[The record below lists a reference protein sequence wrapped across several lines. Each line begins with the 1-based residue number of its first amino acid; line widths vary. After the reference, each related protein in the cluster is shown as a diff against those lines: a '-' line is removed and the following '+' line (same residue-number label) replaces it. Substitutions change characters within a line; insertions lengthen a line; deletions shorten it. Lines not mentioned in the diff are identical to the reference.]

1 MAPAVGARIPKLA
14 SDARVKAVEFRFSG
28 PHALDAGEFE
38 PVMATAAPSALDHIT
53 AAAAWIPFVPEPTP
67 HPFNPVLLQQDL
79 ERMRRL
85 LARKGFLDA
94 RIDYQV
100 KLADDRRDVTVVFT
114 VIEGAPTRVRSL
126 SLAGG
131 TEGLTTE
138 LPDSVLRACDEDW
151 RRLVKRQ
158 LGERLSDDL
167 LEDARK
173 TLADAFGS
181 AAYPTPRFEVT
192 TALDSS
198 RRLADVTWRVTPGP
212 HARLS
217 SIEVEGVKTVPT
229 SLVTRQLGLEPGDW
243 YSRRKAEQSRIQ
255 LQSVALFQRS
265 DVRIEAQAAAD
276 SGVRIRAVVQESRA
290 RLTNLELGYVTD
302 GAGITSQA
310 RWTHPNLTGGARSFD
325 AIGLIQTGWGSTNG
339 ETDKL
344 LRATLSLTQPY
355 VESPR
360 LSLSAGPAF
369 ERRDGRIDQS
379 VSSSL
384 IATLVYRFNAL
395 QSAALRYDYTYRQ
408 LKELH
413 VPGLITTALDSLT
426 GIAGLSNAIIDSLKT
441 PDRIPQLVFFTS
453 LGHLDDLARP
463 RHGLVFKPNLAVTV
477 PARWGTVNFTKADM
491 QVTMFAPFP
500 GPANAL
506 MLRGS
511 AGAIWPFGVSIPG
524 PGLGSALEWYRL
536 RDQILKAG
544 GATDVRGYASE
555 LLGPKYPVLET
566 DVVGTDT
573 VLSSPRYNAIGGFR
587 RVTGSVELRLAIPR
601 FGPAIFGHLF
611 TDAGR
616 VWTTDDRFQLGGLVS
631 SDETRTFYTTGGGIG
646 YYTPVGAIR
655 FDVGYKLNPSVYDLR
670 SSSDV
675 LRALFQGKPATA
687 APVDSRRRYAFH
699 LSLGLFF

>member
-1 MAPAVGARIPKLA
+1 
-14 SDARVKAVEFRFSG
+14 
-28 PHALDAGEFE
+28 
-38 PVMATAAPSALDHIT
+38 
-53 AAAAWIPFVPEPTP
+53 
-67 HPFNPVLLQQDL
+67 
-79 ERMRRL
+79 
-85 LARKGFLDA
+85 
-94 RIDYQV
+94 
-100 KLADDRRDVTVVFT
+100 
-114 VIEGAPTRVRSL
+114 
-126 SLAGG
+126 
-131 TEGLTTE
+131 
-138 LPDSVLRACDEDW
+138 
-151 RRLVKRQ
+151 
-158 LGERLSDDL
+158 
-167 LEDARK
+167 
-173 TLADAFGS
+173 
-181 AAYPTPRFEVT
+181 
-192 TALDSS
+192 
-198 RRLADVTWRVTPGP
+198 
-212 HARLS
+212 
-217 SIEVEGVKTVPT
+217 
-229 SLVTRQLGLEPGDW
+229 
-243 YSRRKAEQSRIQ
+243 
-255 LQSVALFQRS
+255 
-265 DVRIEAQAAAD
+265 
-276 SGVRIRAVVQESRA
+276 
-290 RLTNLELGYVTD
+290 
-302 GAGITSQA
+302 
-310 RWTHPNLTGGARSFD
+310 
-325 AIGLIQTGWGSTNG
+325 
-339 ETDKL
+339 
-344 LRATLSLTQPY
+344 
-355 VESPR
+355 

>member
-1 MAPAVGARIPKLA
+1 
-14 SDARVKAVEFRFSG
+14 
-28 PHALDAGEFE
+28 
-38 PVMATAAPSALDHIT
+38 
-53 AAAAWIPFVPEPTP
+53 
-67 HPFNPVLLQQDL
+67 
-79 ERMRRL
+79 
-85 LARKGFLDA
+85 
-94 RIDYQV
+94 
-100 KLADDRRDVTVVFT
+100 
-114 VIEGAPTRVRSL
+114 
-126 SLAGG
+126 
-131 TEGLTTE
+131 
-138 LPDSVLRACDEDW
+138 
-151 RRLVKRQ
+151 
-158 LGERLSDDL
+158 
-167 LEDARK
+167 
-173 TLADAFGS
+173 
-181 AAYPTPRFEVT
+181 
-192 TALDSS
+192 
-198 RRLADVTWRVTPGP
+198 
-212 HARLS
+212 
-217 SIEVEGVKTVPT
+217 
-229 SLVTRQLGLEPGDW
+229 
-243 YSRRKAEQSRIQ
+243 
-255 LQSVALFQRS
+255 
-265 DVRIEAQAAAD
+265 
-276 SGVRIRAVVQESRA
+276 
-290 RLTNLELGYVTD
+290 
-302 GAGITSQA
+302 
-310 RWTHPNLTGGARSFD
+310 
-325 AIGLIQTGWGSTNG
+325 
-339 ETDKL
+339 
-344 LRATLSLTQPY
+344 
-355 VESPR
+355 
-360 LSLSAGPAF
+360 
-369 ERRDGRIDQS
+369 
-379 VSSSL
+379 
-384 IATLVYRFNAL
+384 
-395 QSAALRYDYTYRQ
+395 
-408 LKELH
+408 
-413 VPGLITTALDSLT
+413 
-426 GIAGLSNAIIDSLKT
+426 
-441 PDRIPQLVFFTS
+441 LVFFTS